1 VDVLESLRGQH
12 PVIEL
17 VLEQRQLSKLKGTYI
32 DALPELVNPET
43 GRVHT
48 SFNQAGAVTGRL
60 SSSEPNLQNIPIRT
74 DLGRQMR
81 RAFIASPGHVLMSAD
96 YSQVELRILAHL
108 CSDPGLRQAFA
119 RGEDI
124 HATTAAA
131 IFGVPLNQVT
141 SDQRRIA
148 KAVNF
153 GLAYGQGAFGL
164 AQTTGLS
171 NADAQKFIDAYFA
184 RFSSVR
190 QYVEETKR
198 KAATIGYVET
208 VMGRRRY
215 FPILQSKERD
225 PRTQIARRA
234 AERECINMPVQ
245 GSAAD
250 IMKKAMLSVANV
262 KSQISNLKMTLQVH
276 DELVLEVPEKGARH
290 VAELVREAMEGASP
304 LSVPLKV
311 DVKTGKNWDEAK

>member
-1 VDVLESLRGQH
+1 
-12 PVIEL
+12 
-17 VLEQRQLSKLKGTYI
+17 
-32 DALPELVNPET
+32 
-43 GRVHT
+43 
-48 SFNQAGAVTGRL
+48 
-60 SSSEPNLQNIPIRT
+60 LQNIPIRT
-74 DLGRQMR
+74 DLGRQVR
-81 RAFIASPGHVLMSAD
+81 QAFIASKGHVLMSAD

-108 CSDPGLRQAFA
+108 CGDPGLRQAFE
-119 RGEDI
+119 RDEDI

-131 IFGVPLNQVT
+131 IFGVSLAQVT

-171 NADAQKFIDAYFA
+171 NAEAQKFMDAYFA
-184 RFSSVR
+184 RFANVKR
-190 QYVEETKR
+190 YVEETKR
-198 KAATIGYVET
+198 KAEKIGYVET
-208 VMGRRRY
+208 ILGRRRY

-250 IMKKAMLSVANV
+250 IMKVAMLHVHQSLKRQASNV
-262 KSQISNLKMTLQVH
+262 KMTLQVH
-276 DELVLEVPEKGARH
+276 DELVFESPVKEAPH
-290 VAELVREAMEGASP
+290 TAELVRQAMEGAFRM
-304 LSVPLKV
+304 SVPLKV
-311 DVKTGKNWDEAK
+311 EVKAGRNWDEAK